1 MKSKLSLAETHPEV
15 AKQWHPTKNRDL
27 TSYDFTSGSNKKAWW
42 KCEKGGDHEWMSVIY
57 NRSKGNGCIHCA
69 NINRKISFAKSIL
82 EKRGSLLNN
91 FPDIAKE
98 WHPTKNG
105 KLTPMDVTSGSGQ
118 KVWWQCKNS
127 HEWKAVIH
135 NRKKGVGCPEC
146 AGQKVGKD
154 NNLSVVF
161 PEISTEWHPTK
172 NGTLTPRDFT
182 SGSRQKVWWQCKN
195 KHEWKTTIASRT
207 GKNKTGCPKCKPQI
221 SLIQI
226 RIYCELKTIF
236 NQVELGVK
244 IANYECDIYLPDH
257 KVAIEYVE
265 GKEKLETFETQKDNP
280 WMATN
285 MPDGPPGSAVFG
297 PNIGFR
303 IPRQEIYRVGEV
315 FYGFRSCE
323 MLNAKDFRL
332 AMMSPL
338 TSPSASAPIATMSS
352 LAGNAKSS
360 GLSSNYLSVAIS
372 GYKYNFTPSTSAPTP
387 FITPSSSPNAMSI
400 SYTRRPVDVQWSYV
414 VINDKPLYNDNVSID
429 FELHSSEETEL
440 VYKILKLAGV
450 GLKAQ
455 EIVQV
460 GQALEQTQIQ
470 QEKK

>member
-1 MKSKLSLAETHPEV
+1 MAVSVDTVYQRVLLLANKEQRGYITPQEFNLLANQAQMEIFEQYFYDINQFNKV
-15 AKQWHPTKNRDL
+15 PGNTQQYSDML
-27 TSYDFTSGSNKKAWW
+27 T
-42 KCEKGGDHEWMSVIY
+42 
-57 NRSKGNGCIHCA
+57 
-69 NINRKISFAKSIL
+69 
-82 EKRGSLLNN
+82 LL
-91 FPDIAKE
+91 
-98 WHPTKNG
+98 
-105 KLTPMDVTSGSGQ
+105 
-118 KVWWQCKNS
+118 
-127 HEWKAVIH
+127 
-135 NRKKGVGCPEC
+135 
-146 AGQKVGKD
+146 
-154 NNLSVVF
+154 
-161 PEISTEWHPTK
+161 
-172 NGTLTPRDFT
+172 
-182 SGSRQKVWWQCKN
+182 
-195 KHEWKTTIASRT
+195 
-207 GKNKTGCPKCKPQI
+207 
-221 SLIQI
+221 
-226 RIYCELKTIF
+226 Y
-236 NQVELGVK
+236 
-244 IANYECDIYLPDH
+244 
-257 KVAIEYVE
+257 
-265 GKEKLETFETQKDNP
+265 EKLETFETQKDNP

-470 QEKK
+470 QEKQ